1 MNKGIVPNVII
12 LFMRKKPT
20 ISNIANIAITRFFNI
35 QSMDV
40 VFSNGEKRQ
49 YERLKPPGNGAVLV
63 IPMLDDETVLM
74 IYEYSGG
81 TDRYEL
87 ALTKGKI
94 DDGETPLEAAN
105 RELIEEIGYGAKK
118 LTYMKAMSIAPGY
131 QSSITHIIL
140 AQDLYEE
147 IAQGDEP
154 EPLEVVKHKLANLE
168 TLVYNDDLTEAR
180 SIAALYM
187 AKEVIKQQNLSD

>member
-1 MNKGIVPNVII
+1 
-12 LFMRKKPT
+12 MRKKP
-20 ISNIANIAITRFFNI
+20 ILSSIQNIATTRFFNI

-40 VFSNGEKRQ
+40 EFSNGERRQ
-49 YERLKPPGNGAVLV
+49 YERLKPSSNGAVLV

-105 RELIEEIGYGAKK
+105 RELIEEVGYGAKR

-131 QSSITHIIL
+131 QSSVTHIIL
-140 AQDLYEE
+140 AQDLYAAS
-147 IAQGDEP
+147 AQGDEP
-154 EPLEVVKHKLANLE
+154 EPLEVVEHKLADLE
-168 TLVYNDDLTEAR
+168 SLVYDDNLTEAR

-187 AKEVIKQQNLSD
+187 AKELIRQQNISD

>member
-1 MNKGIVPNVII
+1 MLYNRC
-12 LFMRKKPT
+12 MQKKPKV
-20 ISNIANIAITRFFNI
+20 SNIKNIATTKFFNI

-40 VFSNGEKRQ
+40 AFSNGEKRQ
-49 YERLKPPGNGAVLV
+49 YERLKPSENGAVLV
-63 IPMLDDETVLM
+63 VPMLNDDTVLM

-105 RELIEEIGYGAKK
+105 RELIEEIGYGANK
-118 LTYMKAMSIAPGY
+118 LTFIKEMTIAPGY
-131 QSSITHIIL
+131 QSSVTHIVL
-140 AQDLYEE
+140 AQDLYKDSAE
-147 IAQGDEP
+147 GDEP
-154 EPLEVVKHKLANLE
+154 EPLEVVEHQLSNLE
-168 TLVYNDDLTEAR
+168 KLVYHEDLTEAR

-187 AKEVIKQQNLSD
+187 VREIVKNQHS